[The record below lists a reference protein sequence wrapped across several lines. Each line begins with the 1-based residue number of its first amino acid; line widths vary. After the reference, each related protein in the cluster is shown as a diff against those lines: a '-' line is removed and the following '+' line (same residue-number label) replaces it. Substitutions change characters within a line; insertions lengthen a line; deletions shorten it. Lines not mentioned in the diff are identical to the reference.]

1 MLSRYGR
8 VDVALVVVISG
19 LLVSLAVALG
29 HRTPSTWFLVAV
41 LLLLT
46 AVLTVAKAAPDGRI
60 SQVFRIRSKR
70 DERLMLAIIP
80 IDAVL
85 TGVLLVRGERGLA
98 LVVAG
103 ATAVAAVRLW
113 VARKRRGARAARPA
127 P

>member
-1 MLSRYGR
+1 MPSRYGR
-8 VDVALVVVISG
+8 VDVALVVVVSA

-46 AVLTVAKAAPDGRI
+46 AVLTVVKAAPDGRI

-85 TGVLLVRGERGLA
+85 TGLLLVRGERGLA
-98 LVVAG
+98 LVMAG

-113 VARKRRGARAARPA
+113 VARKRRGARDVRPVS
-127 P
+127 

>member
-1 MLSRYGR
+1 MHRRNGR
-8 VDVALVVVISG
+8 VDVALVVVVSA

-29 HRTPSTWFLVAV
+29 HRTPSSWFLVAV

-46 AVLTVAKAAPDGRI
+46 SALTVAKAAPDGRI
-60 SQVFRIRSKR
+60 SQVFSIRSKR
-70 DERLMLAIIP
+70 DERLMRAIIP

-98 LVVAG
+98 LVMAG

-113 VARKRRGARAARPA
+113 VARKRRGARDVRPV

>member
-1 MLSRYGR
+1 M
-8 VDVALVVVISG
+8 
-19 LLVSLAVALG
+19 
-29 HRTPSTWFLVAV
+29 AV

-70 DERLMLAIIP
+70 DERFLLAVIP

-85 TGVLLVRGERGLA
+85 VGVLLGRGERGLA
-98 LVVAG
+98 LVMAG

-113 VARKRRGARAARPA
+113 VARKRRGARDVRPV

>member
-1 MLSRYGR
+1 MPSRYGR
-8 VDVALVVVISG
+8 VDVALGVTA
-19 LLVSLAVALG
+19 LAPFVSLAVALG
-29 HRTPSTWFLVAV
+29 HRTPWTWFLVAV

-70 DERLMLAIIP
+70 DERFMLAVIP

-85 TGVLLVRGERGLA
+85 VGVLLVRGERGLA
-98 LVVAG
+98 LVMAG

-113 VARKRRGARAARPA
+113 VARKRRGARDVRPV

>member
-1 MLSRYGR
+1 MPSRYGK
-8 VDVALVVVISG
+8 VDAVLVVVVSA

-29 HRTPSTWFLVAV
+29 QRTPSTWFLVAV

-46 AVLTVAKAAPDGRI
+46 AVLTVTKAAPDGRI

-70 DERLMLAIIP
+70 DERLMLAVIP

-98 LVVAG
+98 LLMAG

-113 VARKRRGARAARPA
+113 VARKRRAARDVRPV

>member
-1 MLSRYGR
+1 MPSRYGR
-8 VDVALVVVISG
+8 VDVALGVTA
-19 LLVSLAVALG
+19 LALFVSLAVALG
-29 HRTPSTWFLVAV
+29 PRTPSTWFLVAV

-70 DERLMLAIIP
+70 DERFMLAVIP

-85 TGVLLVRGERGLA
+85 VGVLLVRGERGLA
-98 LVVAG
+98 LVMAG

-113 VARKRRGARAARPA
+113 VARKRRGARDVRPV

>member
-1 MLSRYGR
+1 MHRRNGR
-8 VDVALVVVISG
+8 VDVALVVVVSA

-29 HRTPSTWFLVAV
+29 HRTPSSWFLVAV

-46 AVLTVAKAAPDGRI
+46 SALTVAKAAPDGRI
-60 SQVFRIRSKR
+60 SQVFSIRSKR

-98 LVVAG
+98 LVMAG

-113 VARKRRGARAARPA
+113 VARKRRGARDVRPV

>member
-1 MLSRYGR
+1 MPSRYGR
-8 VDVALVVVISG
+8 VDVALVVV
-19 LLVSLAVALG
+19 VSALFVALG
-29 HRTPSTWFLVAV
+29 HRTPSTWILVAV

-70 DERLMLAIIP
+70 NERLMLAIIP

-98 LVVAG
+98 LVMAG

-113 VARKRRGARAARPA
+113 VARKRRGARDVRPV

>member
-1 MLSRYGR
+1 MPSRYGR
-8 VDVALVVVISG
+8 VDVALVVVVSA
-19 LLVSLAVALG
+19 LLVSLAVALA
-29 HRTPSTWFLVAV
+29 HRTPSAWFLVAV

-85 TGVLLVRGERGLA
+85 TCLLLVRGERGLA
-98 LVVAG
+98 LVMAG

-113 VARKRRGARAARPA
+113 VARRRRGARDVRPV

>member
-1 MLSRYGR
+1 MPSRYGR
-8 VDVALVVVISG
+8 VDVALGVTA
-19 LLVSLAVALG
+19 LALFVSLAVALG
-29 HRTPSTWFLVAV
+29 HRTPWTWFLVAV

-70 DERLMLAIIP
+70 DERFMLAVIP

-85 TGVLLVRGERGLA
+85 VGVLLVRGERGLA
-98 LVVAG
+98 LVMAG

-113 VARKRRGARAARPA
+113 VARKRRGARDVRPV

>member
-1 MLSRYGR
+1 MPSRYGR
-8 VDVALVVVISG
+8 VDVALVVVVSA
-19 LLVSLAVALG
+19 LFVSLAVALG
-29 HRTPSTWFLVAV
+29 HRTPSTWILVAV

-98 LVVAG
+98 LVMAG

-113 VARKRRGARAARPA
+113 VARKTRGARDVRPV

>member
-1 MLSRYGR
+1 MPSRYGR
-8 VDVALVVVISG
+8 VDVSLVVVVSA

-29 HRTPSTWFLVAV
+29 HRTPSIWFLVAA

-46 AVLTVAKAAPDGRI
+46 AVLTVVKAAPDGRI

-98 LVVAG
+98 LVMAG

-113 VARKRRGARAARPA
+113 VARKRRAARDVRPV

>member
-1 MLSRYGR
+1 MPSRYGR
-8 VDVALVVVISG
+8 VDVALGVTA
-19 LLVSLAVALG
+19 LALFVSLAVALG

-70 DERLMLAIIP
+70 DERFLLAVIP

-85 TGVLLVRGERGLA
+85 VGVLLGRGERGLA
-98 LVVAG
+98 LVMAG

-113 VARKRRGARAARPA
+113 VARKRRGARDVRPV

>member
-1 MLSRYGR
+1 MHRRNGR
-8 VDVALVVVISG
+8 VDVALVVAA
-19 LLVSLAVALG
+19 LALFVSLAVALG
-29 HRTPSTWFLVAV
+29 HPTPSSWFLVAV

-46 AVLTVAKAAPDGRI
+46 SALTVAKAAPDGRI
-60 SQVFRIRSKR
+60 SQVFSIRSKR

-98 LVVAG
+98 LVMAG

-113 VARKRRGARAARPA
+113 VARKRRGARDVRPV

>member
-1 MLSRYGR
+1 MPSRYGK
-8 VDVALVVVISG
+8 VDAVLVVVVSA

-29 HRTPSTWFLVAV
+29 QRTQSTWFLVAV

-70 DERLMLAIIP
+70 DERLMLAVIP

-98 LVVAG
+98 LLMAG

-113 VARKRRGARAARPA
+113 VARKRRGASDVRPV

>member
-1 MLSRYGR
+1 MHRRNGR
-8 VDVALVVVISG
+8 VDVALVVVVSA

-29 HRTPSTWFLVAV
+29 HRTPSSWFLVAV

-46 AVLTVAKAAPDGRI
+46 SALTVAKAAPDGRI
-60 SQVFRIRSKR
+60 SQVFSIRSKR

-98 LVVAG
+98 LVRAG

-113 VARKRRGARAARPA
+113 VARKRRGARDVRPV

>member
-1 MLSRYGR
+1 MPSRYGR
-8 VDVALVVVISG
+8 VDVALVVVVSA

-98 LVVAG
+98 LVMAG

-113 VARKRRGARAARPA
+113 VARKRRAVRDVRPV

>member
-19 LLVSLAVALG
+19 LLVSFAVALG

-103 ATAVAAVRLW
+103 AAAVAAARLW

>member
-1 MLSRYGR
+1 MPSRYGR
-8 VDVALVVVISG
+8 VDVALLVVVSA

-103 ATAVAAVRLW
+103 AAAVAAARLW

>member
-1 MLSRYGR
+1 MPSRYGR
-8 VDVALVVVISG
+8 VDVALVVVVSA
-19 LLVSLAVALG
+19 LLVSLAVALA
-29 HRTPSTWFLVAV
+29 HRTPSAWFLVAV

-60 SQVFRIRSKR
+60 SQVLRIRSKR

-85 TGVLLVRGERGLA
+85 TGLLLVRGERGLA
-98 LVVAG
+98 LVMAG

-113 VARKRRGARAARPA
+113 VARRRRGARDVRPV

>member
-1 MLSRYGR
+1 MHRRNGR
-8 VDVALVVVISG
+8 VDVALVVAA
-19 LLVSLAVALG
+19 LALFVSLAVALG
-29 HRTPSTWFLVAV
+29 HRTPSSWFLVAV

-46 AVLTVAKAAPDGRI
+46 SALTVAKAAPDGRI
-60 SQVFRIRSKR
+60 SQVFSIRSKR

-98 LVVAG
+98 LVMAG

-113 VARKRRGARAARPA
+113 VARKRRGARDVRPV